1 MLRIRGTVEDWWGKL
16 VSLILQKQGDDDG
29 WTVAEDGLDAVG
41 YLTVKSPTRIRTN
54 GHGSIEVFLA
64 FVRF

>member
-1 MLRIRGTVEDWWGKL
+1 M
-16 VSLILQKQGDDDG
+16 SLILQKQGDDDG

-64 FVRF
+64 FVWF